1 MENIGSGFCKGFGGM
16 FGVIAAILLIA
27 LLIWLVMYIHDCM
40 IIRKEMPKMLLMARK
55 VLKENEQ
62 YEELSIINKYA
73 KQLKKNILPQE
84 IRKRFSVEIRRYVQE
99 DYGDK
104 GSRMY
109 IAQDKILKYNPPAKK
124 AKAPKDKPNNQNT
137 DDIS

>member
-1 MENIGSGFCKGFGGM
+1 MENIGLGFCKGFGGL
-16 FGVIAAILLIA
+16 FGVVAAILLIA
-27 LLIWLVMYIHDCM
+27 LVIWFVMYVRDCM

-73 KQLKKNILPQE
+73 NQLKKNILPQE

-99 DYGDK
+99 DFGDK

-124 AKAPKDKPNNQNT
+124 NKAKDKPNNQDTN
-137 DDIS
+137 DIS

>member
-1 MENIGSGFCKGFGGM
+1 MENIGLGFCKGFGGL
-16 FGVIAAILLIA
+16 FGVVAAILFIA
-27 LLIWLVMYIHDCM
+27 LIIRLVMYVRDRM

-73 KQLKKNILPQE
+73 NQLKKNILPQE

-99 DYGDK
+99 DFGDK

-124 AKAPKDKPNNQNT
+124 NKAKDKPNNQDTN
-137 DDIS
+137 DIS